1 MSKYLK
7 IKELESLIE
16 PHLFNDLTQDKYKLE
31 KVVSSE
37 LLKWSRLDIAIK
49 LFFLDNKD
57 KGEFAKII
65 YEKHIQAFTLGS
77 FNEYGNT
84 NKDSIQ
90 KYIDSFEITFNTIKN
105 NGFENQISLLPIS
118 GDKSILNGAHRLAS
132 AIYLNE
138 EVDCV
143 FLDLENQVYDYKFF
157 KQRHLSHDI
166 LEIAVSKFIDYS
178 ENTYIAFIWPTAQGC
193 DEDIEKIIPNIIY
206 RKEVKLNR
214 NGAHN
219 LLSQIYYGEDWLGN
233 ADNDFNGSNGKLVE
247 CFKTFDPIRVI
258 AFQEENLDKVLAIK
272 DRVRD
277 VFKVGKH
284 SIHITDTKEEA
295 IRTARIIFN
304 DNSIHFLNYAKPNKY
319 KSTHTKITRFKE
331 FIHEHKIDNDK
342 IIIDSSLIL
351 SAYGLREAID
361 IDYLMDGMCEIN
373 NEDPLINSHDESLEC
388 YNKSSNEL
396 IYNPNNHFYF
406 NDIKF
411 VSFSLLYSMKKRR
424 GEIKDKNDLQM
435 MDALIEEDRVKLIIS
450 KLNQNL
456 FYFKVKNKLRFMK
469 TARRLWSPCPAH
481 RWRSPCTAAARPS
494 CVIQSPPRGAC
505 PRCPAR
511 RPAG

>member
-1 MSKYLK
+1 MSKHIK

-16 PHLFNDLTQDKYKLE
+16 PHLFNDLTEDKYKLE

-84 NKDSIQ
+84 NKDSLQ
-90 KYIDSFEITFNTIKN
+90 KYIDSFETTFNTIKN
-105 NGFENQISLLPIS
+105 NGFENKISLLPIS

-143 FLDLENQVYDYKFF
+143 FLDLENQIYDYKFF

-166 LEIAVSKFIDYS
+166 FEIAVSKFIEYS
-178 ENTYIAFIWPTAQGC
+178 ANTYIAFIWPTAQGC

-219 LLSQIYYGEDWLGN
+219 LLSQIYYGEDWLGD
-233 ADNDFNGSNGKLVE
+233 AHNDFNGSNGKLVE

-258 AFQEENLDKVLAIK
+258 AFQEENLEKVLAIK

-304 DNSIHFLNYAKPNKY
+304 DNSIHFLNYSKPNKY

-331 FIHEHKIDNDK
+331 FLHEHKIDNDK

-351 SAYGLREAID
+351 SAYGIREAFD
-361 IDYLMDGMCEIN
+361 IDYLLDGDLNISSS
-373 NEDPLINSHDESLEC
+373 LIEPNDKHLHF
-388 YNKSSNEL
+388 YNQSKNEL
-396 IYNPNNHFYF
+396 IYNPNNYFYF

-411 VSFSLLYSMKKRR
+411 VSFPLLYRMKKRR
-424 GEIKDKNDLQM
+424 GDIKDKNDCKM
-435 MDALIEEDRVKLIIS
+435 MDALIEDNRMKKVFS
-450 KLNQNL
+450 KLNQDL
-456 FYFKVKNKLRFMK
+456 FYFKIKNKFRFMK
-469 TARRLWSPCPAH
+469 ISRTLGVYKIARWFYRL
-481 RWRSPCTAAARPS
+481 
-494 CVIQSPPRGAC
+494 ILK
-505 PRCPAR
+505 
-511 RPAG
+511 

>member
-1 MSKYLK
+1 MSKYIK

-16 PHLFNDLTQDKYKLE
+16 PHLFNELTQDKYKLE

-90 KYIDSFEITFNTIKN
+90 KYINSFETTFSTIKN

-143 FLDLENQVYDYKFF
+143 FLDLENQIYDYKFF
-157 KQRHLSHDI
+157 KQRHLSQDV
-166 LEIAVSKFIDYS
+166 LEIAVSKFIEYS
-178 ENTYIAFIWPTAQGC
+178 ENTHIAFIWPTAQGC

-219 LLSQIYYGEDWLGN
+219 LLSQIYCGEDWLGD

-258 AFQEENLDKVLAIK
+258 AFQEENLDKVLDIK

-319 KSTHTKITRFKE
+319 KSTHTKISSFKE
-331 FIHEHKIDNDK
+331 FLLKHKIDNDK
-342 IIIDSSLIL
+342 IIVDSSLIL
-351 SAYGLREAID
+351 SAYGIREAFD
-361 IDYLMDGMCEIN
+361 IDFLLDGDLNISSS
-373 NEDPLINSHDESLEC
+373 LIEPHDKHLHF
-388 YNKSSNEL
+388 YNQSKDEL
-396 IYNPNNHFYF
+396 IYNPNNYFYF
-406 NDIKF
+406 NEIKF
-411 VSFSLLYSMKKRR
+411 VSFPLLYAMKKRR
-424 GEIKDKNDLQM
+424 GEIKDSNDCKM
-435 MDALIEEDRVKLIIS
+435 MDALIEDNRMKKVFS
-450 KLNQNL
+450 KLNQDL
-456 FYFKVKNKLRFMK
+456 FYFKIKNKFRFMK
-469 TARRLWSPCPAH
+469 IFRMLGVYKIARWFYRL
-481 RWRSPCTAAARPS
+481 
-494 CVIQSPPRGAC
+494 ILK
-505 PRCPAR
+505 
-511 RPAG
+511 

>member
-1 MSKYLK
+1 MSKHIK
-7 IKELESLIE
+7 IKELEGLIE

-65 YEKHIQAFTLGS
+65 YKKHIQAFTLGS

-90 KYIDSFEITFNTIKN
+90 KYIDSFETTFNTIKN

-143 FLDLENQVYDYKFF
+143 FLDLENQIYDYKFF
-157 KQRHLSHDI
+157 KQRHLSQDI
-166 LEIAVSKFIDYS
+166 LEIAVSKFIEYS
-178 ENTYIAFIWPTAQGC
+178 ENTHIAFIWPTAQGC

-219 LLSQIYYGEDWLGN
+219 LLSQIYHGEDWLGD

-272 DRVRD
+272 DRVRN

-319 KSTHTKITRFKE
+319 KSTHTKITSFKE
-331 FIHEHKIDNDK
+331 LLHEHKIDNDK

-351 SAYGLREAID
+351 SVYGLREAVD
-361 IDYLMDGMCEIN
+361 TDYLLDNACNFESQS
-373 NEDPLINSHDESLEC
+373 PLINSHDESLEW
-388 YNKSSNEL
+388 YKKLKNEL
-396 IYNPNNHFYF
+396 IYNPNNYFYF

-411 VSFSLLYSMKKRR
+411 VSFPILYSMKSNR
-424 GEIKDKNDLQM
+424 GEVKDRNDCKM
-435 MDALIEEDRVKLIIS
+435 MDALIENNRMKKVFS
-450 KLNQNL
+450 KLNQDL
-456 FYFKVKNKLRFMK
+456 FYFKIKNKFRFMK
-469 TARRLWSPCPAH
+469 ISRTLRVYKISRWFYRL
-481 RWRSPCTAAARPS
+481 
-494 CVIQSPPRGAC
+494 ILK
-505 PRCPAR
+505 
-511 RPAG
+511 